1 MFLSYL
7 IHHHSQKD
15 PAVLA
20 PEGRSKLSIGHR
32 VARSVIQFFGLPVG
46 SHYRKSRIVKRASKS
61 FDKFIFKGYD
71 QQTPGLFRP
80 GSFKGLKMLCK
91 N

>member
-1 MFLSYL
+1 MFFSNL
-7 IHHHSQKD
+7 IHHHSLND
-15 PAVLA
+15 SALPV
-20 PEGRSKLSIGHR
+20 PEVRSKLSIGHR
-32 VARSVIQFFGLPVG
+32 VARSVCQFFGLPVG
-46 SHYRKSRIVKRASKS
+46 SHYRKSRIIKRTSKS

-80 GSFKGLKMLCK
+80 GSFKELKMLCK